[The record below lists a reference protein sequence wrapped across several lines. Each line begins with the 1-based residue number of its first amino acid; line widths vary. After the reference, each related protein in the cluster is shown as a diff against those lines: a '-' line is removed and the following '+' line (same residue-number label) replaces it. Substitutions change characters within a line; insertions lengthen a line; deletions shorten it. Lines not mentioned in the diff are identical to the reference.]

1 MLKRKIFV
9 AGIAI
14 MSGLPQAVLA
24 KSADED
30 SMLQA
35 ARSFW
40 SGASMLRY
48 SSEVATHSL
57 MEHMVT
63 SVGVRNSG
71 HKKWRLEYSVPQA
84 TLDGGPELP
93 EDMDTRMGFTMKLS
107 F

>member
-1 MLKRKIFV
+1 
-9 AGIAI
+9 
-14 MSGLPQAVLA
+14 
-24 KSADED
+24 
-30 SMLQA
+30 
-35 ARSFW
+35 
-40 SGASMLRY
+40 
-48 SSEVATHSL
+48 
-57 MEHMVT
+57 MEHMAT